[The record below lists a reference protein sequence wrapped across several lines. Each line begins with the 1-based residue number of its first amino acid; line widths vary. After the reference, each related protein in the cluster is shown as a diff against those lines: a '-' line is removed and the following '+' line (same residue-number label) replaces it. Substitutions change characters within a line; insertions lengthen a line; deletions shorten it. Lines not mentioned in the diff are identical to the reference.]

1 MFQGRIGVA
10 QYWLSILLLFA
21 LTVATAII
29 ISCLYYFLLLPAVL
43 SMDVVGIGT
52 TIILSLGGMFLGII
66 PAIVAFPY
74 NIGLQVRRFHD
85 VGLTGWLIIVLAT
98 VGGIANF
105 FFPPFGSS
113 VLAHVPNPAGIVLAA
128 ILFFVGLAFV
138 CWPGAKATNS
148 YGDPT
153 RYPSLWAAIRGK
165 NDPGAGPVPV
175 LMLMALSVGVALIIA
190 VGAVVFVT
198 KAPAATATPS
208 SSEGDLGLMGSTTSA
223 TAQGT
228 AVADSFPS
236 ERTMLIVTKAAVPAA
251 GSITAGAKV
260 QVAQMTLTNTTAEAV
275 DLQAIWYRK
284 TGTSADGA
292 LGMVYI
298 NDGDG
303 TFGTNYWY
311 DRKKAQDGM
320 VYINQPEM
328 FLLQPGQSRSYT
340 ISIALSPEAGSE
352 VGKTVGLT
360 VVGFSNPIAVSGMP
374 VMGASYTIR

>member
-1 MFQGRIGVA
+1 MA
-10 QYWLSILLLFA
+10 QYWLSIILLFA
-21 LTVATAII
+21 LTTASAIVI
-29 ISCLYYFLLLPAVL
+29 LCAYYFLLLPAVL
-43 SMDVVGIGT
+43 SMGSIGIGT
-52 TIILSLGGMFLGII
+52 IILLSAGGMFLGII

-113 VLAHVPNPAGIVLAA
+113 VLTHAPNPAGIVLAA

-153 RYPSLWAAIRGK
+153 RYPSLWSAIRGK
-165 NDPGAGPVPV
+165 NDLSAGPVPV

-198 KAPAATATPS
+198 KTAPAATATPS
-208 SSEGDLGLMGSTTSA
+208 PSEGDLGLMESTTSA
-223 TAQGT
+223 SAQGT
-228 AVADSFPS
+228 TVAATFPS
-236 ERTMLIVTKAAVPAA
+236 ERTMSIVTKAVVPAA

-260 QVAQMTLTNTTAEAV
+260 QVAQITLTNTTAEAV

-284 TGTSADGA
+284 TGTSADDA

-303 TFGTNYWY
+303 AFGTNYWY

-340 ISIALSPEAGSE
+340 ISIALSPDAGSE

-360 VVGFSNPIAVSGMP
+360 VVGFSNPITVSGMP
-374 VMGASYTIR
+374 VTGASYTIR